1 MPALVRL
8 LLATLLLC
16 CCCVLSLAESEDD
29 CLNVE
34 DPKAAAAA
42 GRHGDNE
49 CFGGDELG
57 MVCGWD
63 GTPEEAYCELAASGL
78 KVCARR
84 RGGGR
89 CKEGNNSPP
98 TDKTSDQE
106 PAADSEL

>member
-1 MPALVRL
+1 MAGHVTLRIPFILGCL
-8 LLATLLLC
+8 LLP
-16 CCCVLSLAESEDD
+16 LAVAEDEND

-34 DPKAAAAA
+34 DPEGAAAA
-42 GRHGDNE
+42 GRAGDNQ

-63 GTPEEAYCELAASGL
+63 GTPEEAYCEMSANGL

-89 CKEGNNSPP
+89 CKEGNNTPP
-98 TDKTSDQE
+98 TDKKHDRE
-106 PAADSEL
+106 GDE